1 MTFVGIDL
9 EQFVTDPYGSGIQRV
24 LHQLAMNW
32 PQEEVAADF
41 VVPHAGGFLLLTPEQ
56 AAELIGEA
64 FKRNSQ
70 GERAHRVR
78 QRVGELAL
86 DAPLVA
92 FGDLVA
98 AHSSWLLP
106 EVSYLPSVLN
116 RFRIVQSVMPAA
128 MIGFDALPMTDPIN
142 YRFKPGHSWFVSEY
156 FRLLASCQ
164 SVVCISDYAREA
176 LWTRLRRP
184 RHLVTRVASPGGDHV
199 PPRIVTPSEVPR
211 MKGQPIRL
219 LRVGTLEERKR
230 PLEILDAFR
239 QARLRGLSAELVF
252 VGAPSPSN
260 ERINDAVSMATE
272 GDIGVTWVTEA
283 SDREVHDLI
292 VRADAFLSL
301 GTEGFGIPVLESLA
315 LGTPVIFGGTQPA
328 GSLMEGRG
336 AMRLVDD
343 SADALLAL
351 LLRED
356 FEDLLIGLRRSVSA
370 DEMPGW
376 KDFTETVATTVRMSS

>member
-1 MTFVGIDL
+1 MSHVGIDL

-32 PQEEVAADF
+32 PQEEVPADF

-56 AAELIGEA
+56 AADLIGEA
-64 FKRNSQ
+64 FQRHSQ
-70 GERAHRVR
+70 GGRASRVR
-78 QRVGELAL
+78 QRVGEFAL
-86 DAPLVA
+86 DAPIVA

-98 AHSSWLLP
+98 SHGAWLLP

-142 YRFKPGHSWFVSEY
+142 YRFQPGHHWFVSEY

-199 PPRIVTPSEVPR
+199 PPRIVTPSEDSR
-211 MKGQPIRL
+211 MLREPIRL

-260 ERINDAVSMATE
+260 DRINDAVSTAAE
-272 GDIGVTWVTEA
+272 ADIGVTWVTEA
-283 SDREVHDLI
+283 SDGEVHDLI

-328 GSLMEGRG
+328 GLLMEGRG
-336 AMRLVDD
+336 ALRLADD
-343 SADALLAL
+343 SSDALLDL

-356 FEDLLIGLRRSVSA
+356 FQVVLEILRRGVSSE
-370 DEMPGW
+370 DMPCWQG
-376 KDFTETVATTVRMSS
+376 FTRAVAEVFGTAR